1 MWPVGSFGR
10 QLVACTSGIPAAA
23 LFWAMKHECPT
34 QNAGDG
40 PAKGPRCLD
49 RAVRAHRGG
58 SHGLHML
65 LLSPATQ
72 TAVSHQGG
80 QQLLDDERGVVEVV
94 AFVYLRSGGCSLSED
109 RTEAQIA
116 ECSCSLLERAVVI

>member
-1 MWPVGSFGR
+1 MSNPERGRRASEGSEMRGQGR
-10 QLVACTSGIPAAA
+10 
-23 LFWAMKHECPT
+23 
-34 QNAGDG
+34 
-40 PAKGPRCLD
+40 
-49 RAVRAHRGG
+49 RAHQGG

-72 TAVSHQGG
+72 TAVVSHQGG

-116 ECSCSLLERAVVI
+116 